1 MEATSYTYDESEAP
15 AGKGKMAPWLIVL
28 LVILAL
34 CCLLVV
40 LPICVIAILTLL
52 GPIIGEVFSDI
63 TTAI

>member
-1 MEATSYTYDESEAP
+1 MEETPYTYDESEIP
-15 AGKGKMAPWLIVL
+15 AAQGKMAPWLIVL

-40 LPICVIAILTLL
+40 LPICVIAILALL

>member
-1 MEATSYTYDESEAP
+1 MKATPYTYDESESP

-40 LPICVIAILTLL
+40 LPICVIVILALMGPAISN
-52 GPIIGEVFSDI
+52 VFSDI
-63 TTAI
+63 IIGI